1 MYSRVLATKKD
12 YTGTYLGEPIINLLD
27 TTFQIPIDYSADI
40 MEVTEEYV
48 ARPDLLAIDIYGD
61 VLYTDILCKVN
72 GISNPFE
79 LQEGMYIIAP
89 GFDALEDFIVEPSWS
104 EEATILPVSKTKTET
119 RKPSDATQ
127 GNERFVKD
135 DLNKVLI
142 Y

>member
-1 MYSRVLATKKD
+1 MYSRVLGAKKD
-12 YTGTYLGEPIINLLD
+12 YTGSYIGESMVNLLD

-61 VLYTDILCKVN
+61 VLYTDILCKIN

-79 LQEGMYIIAP
+79 LQEGMYVIAP

-104 EEATILPVSKTKTET
+104 EEATILPISKPKTET